1 MYKVVFDKTK
11 EKVTHKDV
19 FGAKIKELAAADP
32 EVIYLDADLMNSA
45 GTYKFWRENP
55 DRAINCGIAE
65 ANMMGV
71 AAGLSMVGKKP
82 FVHTFGP
89 FASRRCFDQV
99 FLSIGYAGNSV
110 RIFGSDPGVA
120 AAFNGG
126 THMPFEDMALMRAVP
141 GSHVFDFADGVE
153 FGKILEQVKDLTG
166 LTYMRSTR
174 KNYYKIYSEDSE
186 FTIGKGNILR
196 EGDDLTIIACGLM
209 VGEAMVAAEKLA
221 EQGVEVRV
229 VDMFT
234 VKPIDRDLVVESAK
248 KTGALV
254 VAENHNAVGGLGD
267 AVAAVLTEQ
276 PREVRSA
283 VMLKNA
289 VVERFGQVGP
299 VDFLQEEYGLTAD
312 HLVETCKKALL
323 LK

>member
-1 MYKVVFDKTK
+1 MFKVVFDKSK
-11 EKVTHKDV
+11 EKKAHKDI
-19 FGAKIKELAAADP
+19 FGCKIEEMAAADP
-32 EVIYLDADLMNSA
+32 DLIYLDADLMNSA
-45 GTYKFWRENP
+45 GTYKFWREHP

-110 RIFGSDPGVA
+110 RIFGSDPGVT

-141 GSHVFDFADGVE
+141 GSRVFDFADGVE
-153 FGKILEQVKDLTG
+153 FGKILEQVKDLPG

-174 KNYYKIYSEDSE
+174 KNYYRIYSEDSE

-196 EGDDLTIIACGLM
+196 DGKDLTIIACGLM
-209 VGEAMVAAEKLA
+209 VGEAMLAAEKLA
-221 EQGVEVRV
+221 EEGIEARV

-234 VKPIDRDLVVESAK
+234 VKPIDSELVVESAER
-248 KTGALV
+248 TGALV
-254 VAENHNAVGGLGD
+254 VAENHNAIGGLGD
-267 AVAAVLTEQ
+267 AVADVLTKQ
-276 PREVRSA
+276 SKEVRSA
-283 VMLKNA
+283 VMLKHA
-289 VVERFGQVGP
+289 VEERFGQVGP
-299 VDFLQEEYGLTAD
+299 VDFLQEEYGLTAAN
-312 HLVETCKKALL
+312 LVATCKEALK